1 MITITDINK
10 VIKSADAVG
19 FKITVKD
26 ISYILL
32 SMQYEDKRV
41 AYKSIFPKDIPDSE
55 IEEYNSSEKIKFLK
69 TYVESNFANKS
80 EKKETTKSKK
90 PVNISSISEDITFEE
105 NKAALIDLLR
115 IIEDKMKIGDIP
127 YKDGIKMQA
136 DIRTKL
142 NDKFEVEKTDGA
154 QYIIVETKYNA
165 ICEYCRHEIYI
176 PTKED
181 LMKKYN
187 LIEKPE

>member
-1 MITITDINK
+1 MITVSDINK
-10 VIKSADAVG
+10 AIKGAEAAG

-26 ISYILL
+26 LSYVLL
-32 SMQYEDKRV
+32 SMQYADKRI
-41 AYKSIFPKDIPDSE
+41 AYKSLFRKDAPDSE
-55 IEEYNSSEKIKFLK
+55 IDEYDSRDMIKFVK
-69 TYVESNFANKS
+69 TYAESNFAEKPK
-80 EKKETTKSKK
+80 KKE
-90 PVNISSISEDITFEE
+90 PRINISSISENITFEE

-115 IIEDKMKIGDIP
+115 VIESKMNVGEIP

-154 QYIIVETKYNA
+154 QYIIVQTKYNA

-187 LIEKPE
+187 LIEKT